1 MKLPCAQREAII
13 EVKVWLHILLTLVF
27 DVVGGI
33 TSKFLIIAMIVTV
46 LISKSHKSNLSLS
59 L

>member
-1 MKLPCAQREAII
+1 MKLLCAHHEAII
-13 EVKVWLHILLTLVF
+13 EVKVWLRILLTLVF